1 MNKELELDAEK
12 YYKENV
18 EGEPLTYE
26 TPIHCFIAGA
36 TSKYVEKQKIE
47 FAIEQLNI
55 LDTRLQAKISLLLD
69 IRDESDDFD
78 NREYFTIKVAG
89 IKLAKEEIRRDIKE
103 LEQKLSEL

>member
-1 MNKELELDAEK
+1 MTELELDAEK

-36 TSKYVEKQKIE
+36 TSKYVEKQKLE
-47 FAIEQLNI
+47 FAIEQLKKASMLIVSQHERKANLRI
-55 LDTRLQAKISLLLD
+55 I
-69 IRDESDDFD
+69 I
-78 NREYFTIKVAG
+78 
-89 IKLAKEEIRRDIKE
+89 E